1 VQPSGDDI
9 VTSKRKSS
17 SPSDLF
23 RRDLLLLIPQL
34 RAFARSLCTHRE
46 LAEDMAQSTL
56 AKAWQAHTAFKPG
69 TNLRAWL
76 FTILRNEFY
85 TYRRRSW
92 RQSHW
97 DEIKGGL
104 IATPAEPQHWALEL
118 SDATRG
124 LRELPDGQRE
134 SLILVAAAGFSYD
147 EAAEICGVPVGTI
160 KSRVA
165 RGRLALADMLAGAH
179 KFQKPSLRTDSSNDI
194 LAQLAAL
201 TPAGASRAAFA

>member
-1 VQPSGDDI
+1 M
-9 VTSKRKSS
+9 TSKRKSSS

-23 RRDLLLLIPQL
+23 RRDLLALIPQL
-34 RAFARSLCTHRE
+34 RAFARSLCNHRE
-46 LAEDMAQSTL
+46 LAEDMAQGTL
-56 AKAWQAHTAFKPG
+56 VKAWQAHTAFRPG

-97 DEIKGGL
+97 DEIKGGR

-124 LRELPDGQRE
+124 LHELPDGQRE
-134 SLILVAAAGFSYD
+134 SLILVAAAGFSYE
-147 EAAEICGVPVGTI
+147 EAAEICGVPVGTV

-165 RGRLALADMLAGAH
+165 RGRPGAGRHARRRAKIPEAVPSDGFLERHSGATRCPHACWRAL
-179 KFQKPSLRTDSSNDI
+179 RCVCVI
-194 LAQLAAL
+194 WV
-201 TPAGASRAAFA
+201 